1 VVGQDSLVATAA
13 YRPEP
18 EAAAA
23 ARHFVRETLQAWQG
37 SGLCAGRDELVDDAV
52 LLTSE
57 LVTNAVVHAG
67 TSVQVMC
74 RLADESVEIAVVDY
88 RPVRLIP
95 DEPQDAPVQAEHTN
109 GRGLRLP
116 AELASSWGVTYA
128 PTCKAVWVRLGV
140 TDAARSGSTW
150 PGLDELERGRQER
163 VRFLAEAGDLLAA
176 SLDTRKIL
184 VLGGQLAITR
194 FAAWCAV
201 FLAEGDAA
209 PWLAYAAHA
218 EPSRTAALDWL
229 LRRSE
234 PCAAPQAQASGPGS
248 AGSPAAQGGWRLP
261 LSAGLAVSSALG
273 GARTGRG
280 GAGRGDA
287 GRGGAGR
294 AAGRGAAPEMPPG
307 AAELATDQAW
317 CFPLVTASRKL
328 GLLVIGSPGTGRLPG
343 DVAEVAE
350 GLARRIAVAL
360 DNCGPPAWH
369 QFTAA
374 VREPL
379 TACR

>member
-1 VVGQDSLVATAA
+1 MATAA
-13 YRPEP
+13 YHPEP

-23 ARHFVRETLQAWQG
+23 ARHFVRQTLQSWQG
-37 SGLCAGRDELVDDAV
+37 SGHNAGHDELVDDAV

-57 LVTNAVVHAG
+57 LVTNAVLHAG

-74 RLADESVEIAVVDY
+74 RLADESVEIAVVDH

-95 DEPQDAPVQAEHTN
+95 DEPQDGPASAERTS

-128 PTCKAVWVRLGV
+128 RTCKAVWFKMGV
-140 TDAARSGSTW
+140 TDAARSGSTL

-163 VRFLAEAGDLLAA
+163 VRFLAEARDLLAV
-176 SLDTRKIL
+176 SLDTKKIL
-184 VLGGQLAITR
+184 ALSAQLAIAR

-201 FLAEGDAA
+201 YLAEGDAA

-229 LRRSE
+229 LRRCGE
-234 PCAAPQAQASGPGS
+234 RAAAEPGS
-248 AGSPAAQGGWRLP
+248 TEPEPADPAAVPAASAAARPAGARLAYSPWRLP
-261 LSAGLAVSSALG
+261 LSAGFPG
-273 GARTGRG
+273 
-280 GAGRGDA
+280 
-287 GRGGAGR
+287 
-294 AAGRGAAPEMPPG
+294 MPAG

-317 CFPLVTASRKL
+317 SFPLVTASRKH
-328 GLLVIGSPGTGRLPG
+328 GLLVIGSPGAGRLPG
-343 DVAEVAE
+343 DVAELAE

-360 DNCGPPAWH
+360 DNCGPQSWQ
-369 QFTAA
+369 QFTSAD
-374 VREPL
+374 RGPL
-379 TACR
+379 PACR